1 MELVFSPNSPAL
13 SWTERKT
20 ASEQDEQKGY
30 QRLYAGAMLGIRNPV
45 THEFN
50 WVDDPDLALE
60 LLVFAQHLL
69 KKAKFAQ
76 LATPSANIPQLVV
89 SSGR

>member
-1 MELVFSPNSPAL
+1 LDRE
-13 SWTERKT
+13 KT

-30 QRLYAGAMLGIRNPV
+30 QRLYSGAMLGIRNPV

-50 WVDDPDLALE
+50 WVDDSDLALE

-69 KKAKFAQ
+69 RKAKSAQ
-76 LATPSANIPQLVV
+76 SAARSTEGIEPTVSLVANG
-89 SSGR
+89 S